1 MALPS
6 LLSFKGGKL
15 SGVALTGADIK
26 SILPKVTDRPY
37 TIIFYYDIPDK
48 LIDGINVILF
58 IYPGASYGHWCFL
71 DINKAAKKA
80 YFFDPYGN
88 PPDGQW
94 TFLNNPDKR
103 PAPEFKLSEYIRD
116 LVEKQRFKFNRNT
129 YNLQG
134 SLRNGHIAD
143 SACGEIILYRILKHH
158 MTDFEFYNECIELG
172 AKKIYEFIKSLS
184 DE

>member
-37 TIIFYYDIPDK
+37 TIIFYHDIPDK

-71 DINKAAKKA
+71 DINKAAKKI
-80 YFFDPYGN
+80 YFS
-88 PPDGQW
+88 PPMAIRLMANGL
-94 TFLNNPDKR
+94 FLITQRRGLHQNLNYQNT
-103 PAPEFKLSEYIRD
+103 SEI
-116 LVEKQRFKFNRNT
+116 
-129 YNLQG
+129 
-134 SLRNGHIAD
+134 
-143 SACGEIILYRILKHH
+143 
-158 MTDFEFYNECIELG
+158 
-172 AKKIYEFIKSLS
+172 
-184 DE
+184 

>member
-1 MALPS
+1 MTLPS

-26 SILPKVTDRPY
+26 NILPKVTDKPY

-48 LIDGINVILF
+48 LVDGINVILF
-58 IYPGASYGHWCFL
+58 IYPGASYGPWCFL
-71 DINKAAKKA
+71 DIDKAAKKI

-88 PPDGQW
+88 APDSQSV
-94 TFLNNPDKR
+94 FLNNPEKR
-103 PAPEFKLSEYIRD
+103 PTPEFKLSEYIRD
-116 LVEKQRFKFNRNT
+116 LVEKQGFKFNRNP

-143 SACGEIILYRILKHH
+143 SACGEIILYRIMKSH
-158 MTDFEFYNECIELG
+158 MSDFQFYNECIELG
-172 AKKIYEFIKSLS
+172 AKKIYELIKSLL